1 MNGEG
6 ERSGGMNCTGQRV
19 RRDAAG
25 AAARWIKVG
34 VGTALAGG
42 AVLFL
47 GLVFWPHH
55 AAPRRA
61 AILSLALS
69 PPPTPF
75 EASFARAQQ
84 WYFRAQVIAKQQL
97 EALEE
102 WDGDAL
108 RGSAPEIYRRSVMA
122 RTRETGLAEVAAQ
135 EAAGRARTREESY
148 RATRLLVH
156 IERDLGRHKAE
167 LEQAKKLV
175 ALRPHYPEAYMLLER
190 AAEGDGQRGIITAD
204 RRRRGATTAAPPP
217 AGPSP

>member
-6 ERSGGMNCTGQRV
+6 ERSGGMNRTGQRA

-25 AAARWIKVG
+25 TATRWTKVG
-34 VGTALAGG
+34 VGTALVGG

-75 EASFARAQQ
+75 EASFARAQH
-84 WYFRAQVIAKQQL
+84 WYFLAQVIAKQQL

-122 RTRETGLAEVAAQ
+122 RTRETGLAEAAAR
-135 EAAGRARTREESY
+135 EAAGRARTNEESY
-148 RATRLLVH
+148 RAIRLLVH
-156 IERDLGRHKAE
+156 IEGDLGHHKAE
-167 LEQAKKLV
+167 LQQAKKLV
-175 ALRPHYPEAYMLLER
+175 ALRPHYPEALLLER
-190 AAEGDGQRGIITAD
+190 AAEGNGQRGIITAD